1 MPREELCNGLRR
13 YVVALKYVQLKQIGT
28 IPVVSIQRD
37 KKLKHSIHHITYLA
51 NQSKLCPV
59 TEVAARSSRCNS
71 VQWAV
76 IPLIPSSVNADNP

>member
-1 MPREELCNGLRR
+1 MLQWEHWYRPMINKVYFSPVCVLCPVEIGGGMPREELCNGLRR

-51 NQSKLCPV
+51 H
-59 TEVAARSSRCNS
+59 SSGPRF
-71 VQWAV
+71 
-76 IPLIPSSVNADNP
+76 